1 MHGKRLVISKC
12 LVPHQGNVPT
22 PIDREQLSA
31 PRYLIDLHEQ
41 SSAVGFNGIEKGRE
55 KTFFVVK
62 LFSCIYLV
70 KKSNIKSAEKS
81 PDWYE
86 KQLAE
91 ESLRCCSTLFI
102 V

>member
-1 MHGKRLVISKC
+1 MISKC

-41 SSAVGFNGIEKGRE
+41 SSVVAFNGIEKGRE

-62 LFSCIYLV
+62 LFSCIYLA
-70 KKSNIKSAEKS
+70 KKVALRVLRSHLTGMKN
-81 PDWYE
+81 
-86 KQLAE
+86 
-91 ESLRCCSTLFI
+91 SLQRSY
-102 V
+102 